1 MKAKLAPDASASG
14 GAIPRE
20 PAPANTASGNP
31 ASGNPASGKP
41 VPSAQC
47 PAARALECVGEGW
60 SILILRDAFHGFTR
74 FDEFQKSLGIAPNI
88 LSRRLAHLTEAG
100 LLERR
105 RYCERPPRDDYVLTG
120 KGRDFFPVIAALVA
134 WGNRHLAPE
143 GAALLFAERGT
154 ARPLEPVL
162 VDAASLRPIA
172 PAGVALVPGPAAG
185 PDMLTRLA
193 AVRAIGADDKDS
205 RAIGAGDGDLR
216 AIGADDRDSRALGA
230 DDRDSRAPGA
240 DATDPPHRKPSCAA
254 SS

>member
-1 MKAKLAPDASASG
+1 MKAKLASDASAPG
-14 GAIPRE
+14 GATPRA
-20 PAPANTASGNP
+20 PAPVS
-31 ASGNPASGKP
+31 PASGKP

-105 RYCERPPRDDYVLTG
+105 RYCERPPRDDYVLTE
-120 KGRDFFPVIAALVA
+120 KGWDFFPVIAALVA

-185 PDMLTRLA
+185 PAMRARLA
-193 AVRAIGADDKDS
+193 AVRAPGADDRNTRAPGADDKDT
-205 RAIGAGDGDLR
+205 RAP
-216 AIGADDRDSRALGA
+216 GADDRDFRAPSA
-230 DDRDSRAPGA
+230 DDKDPCAPGA
-240 DATDPPHRKPSCAA
+240 DDTDPPHRKPSCAA